1 MASSSKSP
9 RRRKPNYLYSVVSMA
24 LVLFVLGIVATIL
37 LQVQCLSV
45 GMRESVEI
53 QMELPDD
60 LSEADGIQF
69 AELLKTEPY
78 TRSAEYVSREQAAAI
93 MEDQLGEDFTDLL
106 GFNPLFASVNLRLR
120 ADYALVDSIEVLRQ
134 DWMATGDVQ
143 DITYDAGLLQ
153 AINRNIR
160 RFAFIVLGLA
170 GLLFAIALILMDN
183 TIRLS
188 MFSNRFLIRSMKLVG
203 ATHGYITRP
212 FVLKGVFN
220 GLLSGILAALAM
232 IGLFYAVEQ
241 RMEGLA
247 FFDDVLLLVAVVA
260 GMLALG
266 VLISLTSTWL
276 AVRKYMNM
284 KLDNLY

>member
-1 MASSSKSP
+1 MSSSSKTP

-37 LQVQCLSV
+37 LQVQRLSV
-45 GMRESVEI
+45 NMRESVEI

-93 MEDQLGEDFTDLL
+93 MQDQLGEDFTDLL

-120 ADYALVDSIEVLRQ
+120 ADYALVDSIEMLRQ
-134 DWMATGDVQ
+134 DWMATGNVQ

-220 GLLSGILAALAM
+220 GLVSGILAALAM

>member
-1 MASSSKSP
+1 MSSPTRTP

-37 LQVQCLSV
+37 LQVQRLSV
-45 GMRESVEI
+45 NMRESVEI

-93 MEDQLGEDFTDLL
+93 MQDQLGEDFTDLL

-120 ADYALVDSIEVLRQ
+120 ADYALVDSIEMLRQ
-134 DWMATGDVQ
+134 DWMATGNVQ

-220 GLLSGILAALAM
+220 GLVSGILAALAM